1 MVLQVS
7 KIIDDLI
14 AIVINFFFK
23 NILLHIFYY
32 ILVKKW
38 KLDHKVVNFNLIENI
53 NTLRH
58 DSK

>member
-7 KIIDDLI
+7 KIIDDLMQTLL
-14 AIVINFFFK
+14 NYFFK
-23 NILLHIFYY
+23 NPLLNMFNR
-32 ILVKKW
+32 ILVKKG
-38 KLDHKVVNFNLIENI
+38 KLDHKLVNFNLIENI

>member
-1 MVLQVS
+1 VVLQVS

-14 AIVINFFFK
+14 AIVINYFFK

-38 KLDHKVVNFNLIENI
+38 KLDHKLVNFNLIENI

>member
-14 AIVINFFFK
+14 AIVINYFFK

-38 KLDHKVVNFNLIENI
+38 KLDHKLVNFNLIENI